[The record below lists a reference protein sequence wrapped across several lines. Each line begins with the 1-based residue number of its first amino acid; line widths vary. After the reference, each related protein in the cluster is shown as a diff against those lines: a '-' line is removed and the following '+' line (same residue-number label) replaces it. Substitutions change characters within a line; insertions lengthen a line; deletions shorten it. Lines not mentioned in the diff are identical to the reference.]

1 MRLAIFTSNALRHKY
16 LANTL
21 AASVQDCMVVV
32 ETKLGDGVEQSPE
45 AGTLVKHFSERY
57 AEEGGYFHGNDLL
70 RPSSLPVLHGEVN
83 SGVVLDAIDRFQP
96 DAAVVFGASIIREPL
111 LSRIPAGRFINLHL
125 GLSPYYRGSG
135 TNFWPFVNRE
145 LQYVGATLL
154 HIDAGIDTGDII
166 AHIRP
171 EFTLGDTVHST
182 GCKTIRDGVM
192 AIADCLR
199 IVEEGRPLPRVQQ
212 WKDAV
217 CDRYYRKR
225 DVTEATLIEY
235 QRNID
240 AGVVKDYLEAQNPP
254 IRLVSLA

>member
-21 AASVQDCMVVV
+21 AALVQDCMVVV
-32 ETKLGDGVEQSPE
+32 EAKPGDGVEQSPE
-45 AGTLVKHFSERY
+45 ADTLAKHFAGRY
-57 AEEGGYFHGNDLL
+57 AEEVRYFRGNDLL
-70 RPSSLPVLHGEVN
+70 HRSSLPVLHGEVN
-83 SGVVLDAIDRFQP
+83 SGVVLDAIDGFQP

-111 LSRIPAGRFINLHL
+111 LSRISVGRFINLHL

-166 AHIRP
+166 AHVRP
-171 EFTLGDTVHST
+171 EFTPDDTVHSA

-199 IVEEGRPLPRVQQ
+199 IVEAGRPLSRVRQ
-212 WKDAV
+212 WKDAA
-217 CDRYYRKR
+217 CDRFYRKR
-225 DVTEATLIEY
+225 DVTEATVIEY

-240 AGVVKDYLEAQNPP
+240 AGVVKDYLEAENPP
-254 IRLVSLA
+254 IRLVALA